1 MSHSELRE
9 GYKKIAEEGM
19 IDPEELKKYSKISD
33 AQRRVMDTGAFIDDV
48 LDRLLNGAHMQ
59 GIQLPFRLFNNKFRL
74 RAEEITILSGQS
86 GAGKSMLAGQIML
99 NAVDQGYKCLS
110 VSLEMSPVAQI
121 VRKVRQAA
129 LQAVPDMDSVLKY
142 YQWIDGRMKYFA
154 QRGSVDIKTLLS
166 VINYAA
172 DRYDI
177 DFVLVDSLMTMSFA
191 SDDWNSQKLVIC
203 ALANAARD
211 LNIHIMLVCHAR
223 KGDSINSRLD
233 KWNGVS
239 GSSDLTNRADNV
251 ILLGREME
259 KDGADSYMSVC
270 KARHWDGAEM
280 DVDLKFDMASFNFY
294 MPDEFPQQIGMSE
307 EIRPKGGVV
316 GELETMHLND

>member
-19 IDPEELKKYSKISD
+19 IDPDELKKYSKISD
-33 AQRRVMDTGAFIDDV
+33 AQRRVMDTGAFIDQV
-48 LDRLLNGAHMQ
+48 LDRLLNGTHMQ
-59 GIQLPFRLFNNKFRL
+59 GIQLPFRMFDKKFRL

-99 NAVDQGYKCLS
+99 NAIDQGYKCLS
-110 VSLEMSPVAQI
+110 ISLEMSPVAQI

-129 LQAVPDMDSVLKY
+129 LQATPDMDSVLKY
-142 YQWIDGRMKYFA
+142 YQWVGNNMKYYA
-154 QRGSVDIKTLLS
+154 QRGSIDVKTLLS
-166 VINYAA
+166 VINYAK
-172 DRYDI
+172 DRYGV
-177 DFVLVDSLMTMSFA
+177 DFVLVDSLMCCSIA
-191 SDDWNSQKLVIC
+191 SDDWNSQKLVVC

-211 LNIHIMLVCHAR
+211 LSTHIMLVCHAK
-223 KGDSINSRLD
+223 KGDSVNNRLD
-233 KWNGVS
+233 KWNGVA

-251 ILLGREME
+251 ILLGREFE
-259 KDGADSYMSVC
+259 KDGADSYMSIC

-294 MPDEFPQQIGMSE
+294 MPDEFPKQIGMSE
-307 EIRPKGGVV
+307 EIRPSGGIV
-316 GELETMHLND
+316 GELETMHLNE

>member
-1 MSHSELRE
+1 MNRSELRE
-9 GYKKIAEEGM
+9 GYKKIAQEGM

-48 LDRLLNGAHMQ
+48 LDRLLNGTHMK
-59 GIQLPFRLFNNKFRL
+59 GIKLPFRMFNNKFRL

-99 NAVDQGYKCLS
+99 NAVDQGYRCLS

-121 VRKVRQAA
+121 IRKVRQAS
-129 LQAVPDMDSVLKY
+129 LQAVPEMDSVLKY
-142 YQWIDGRMKYFA
+142 HQWMDGRMKYFA

-172 DRYDI
+172 DRYNV

-211 LNIHIMLVCHAR
+211 LNIHIMLVCHAK
-223 KGDSINSRLD
+223 KGESVNNRLD
-233 KWNGVS
+233 KWNGVA

-251 ILLGREME
+251 ILLGREFE

-294 MPDEFPQQIGMSE
+294 MPDEFPEQLGMSE

>member
-1 MSHSELRE
+1 MSHSAAT
-9 GYKKIAEEGM
+9 KKIKEM
-19 IDPEELKKYSKISD
+19 VDDSLIDPEELKKYSKISD
-33 AQRRVMDTGAFIDDV
+33 AQRRVMDTGVFIDEV
-48 LDRLLNGAHMQ
+48 LDRLINGTHMQ
-59 GIQLPFRLFNNKFRL
+59 GIQLPFRMFNNKFRL

-121 VRKVRQAA
+121 TRKVSQAT
-129 LQAVPDMDSVLKY
+129 LQAVPEMDAVLKY

-166 VINYAA
+166 VINYAVE
-172 DRYDI
+172 RYDI

-211 LNIHIMLVCHAR
+211 LKIHIMLVCHAK
-223 KGDSINSRLD
+223 KGESVNNRLD
-233 KWNGVS
+233 KWNGVA

-251 ILLGREME
+251 ILLGREFE

-294 MPDEFPQQIGMSE
+294 MPDEFPKQIGMSE
-307 EIRPKGGVV
+307 KIRPSGGIV
-316 GELETMHLND
+316 GELETMHLNE

>member
-1 MSHSELRE
+1 MSHSALRDQ
-9 GYKKIAEEGM
+9 YKEILSDGM
-19 IDPEELKKYSKISD
+19 IDPEELKKYSKITD
-33 AQRRVMDTGAFIDDV
+33 AQRRVMDTSSFMDEVI
-48 LDRLLNGAHMQ
+48 DRLLNGTHMQ
-59 GIQLPFRLFNNKFRL
+59 GIKLPFRLFDSKFRL
-74 RAEEITILSGQS
+74 RGEEITILSGQS
-86 GAGKSMLAGQIML
+86 SAGKSMMAGQIML
-99 NAVDQGYKCLS
+99 NAIDQGYKCLS

-121 VRKVRQAA
+121 TRKIRQAS
-129 LQAVPDMDSVLKY
+129 LQATPSLDAALKY
-142 YQWIDGRMKYFA
+142 TQWVSGKMKYYA
-154 QRGSVDIKTLLS
+154 QRGSVDTKTLLS
-166 VINYAA
+166 VINYSV
-172 DRYDI
+172 DRYGV

-191 SDDWNSQKLVIC
+191 SDDWNSQKMVIC
-203 ALANAARD
+203 ALANVARD
-211 LNIHIMLVCHAR
+211 LKIHIMLVCHAK
-223 KGDSINSRLD
+223 KGESVNNRLD

-280 DVDLKFDMASFNFY
+280 DLDLKFDMASFNFY
-294 MPDEFPQQIGMSE
+294 MHDEFPQQMGMSE

>member
-1 MSHSELRE
+1 MSHSAAT
-9 GYKKIAEEGM
+9 KKIKEM
-19 IDPEELKKYSKISD
+19 VDDSLIDPEELKKYSKISD
-33 AQRRVMDTGAFIDDV
+33 AQRRVMDTGVFIDEV
-48 LDRLLNGAHMQ
+48 LDRLINGTHMQ
-59 GIQLPFRLFNNKFRL
+59 GIQLPFRMFNNKFRL

-121 VRKVRQAA
+121 TRKVRQAT
-129 LQAVPDMDSVLKY
+129 LQAVPEMDAVLKY

-166 VINYAA
+166 VINYAVE
-172 DRYDI
+172 RYDI

-211 LNIHIMLVCHAR
+211 LKIHIMLVCHAK
-223 KGDSINSRLD
+223 KGESVNNRLD
-233 KWNGVS
+233 KWNGVA
-239 GSSDLTNRADNV
+239 GSSDLTTRADNV
-251 ILLGREME
+251 ILLGREFE

-294 MPDEFPQQIGMSE
+294 MPDEFPKQIGMSE
-307 EIRPKGGVV
+307 KIRPSGGIV
-316 GELETMHLND
+316 GELETMHLNE

>member
-1 MSHSELRE
+1 MSHSAAT
-9 GYKKIAEEGM
+9 KKIKEM
-19 IDPEELKKYSKISD
+19 VDDSLIDPEELKKYSKISD
-33 AQRRVMDTGAFIDDV
+33 AQRRVMDTGVFIDEV
-48 LDRLLNGAHMQ
+48 LDRLINGTHMQ
-59 GIQLPFRLFNNKFRL
+59 GIQLPFRMFNNKFRL

-121 VRKVRQAA
+121 TRKVRQAT
-129 LQAVPDMDSVLKY
+129 LQAVPEMDAVLKY

-166 VINYAA
+166 VINYAVE
-172 DRYDI
+172 RYDI

-203 ALANAARD
+203 ALANAAID
-211 LNIHIMLVCHAR
+211 LKIPIMLVCHAK
-223 KGDSINSRLD
+223 KGESVNNRLD
-233 KWNGVS
+233 KWNGVA

-251 ILLGREME
+251 ILLGREFE

-294 MPDEFPQQIGMSE
+294 MPDEFPKQIGMSE
-307 EIRPKGGVV
+307 KIRPSGGIV
-316 GELETMHLND
+316 GELETMHLNE